1 MHGIGRSVSRECGA
15 LRVRILSLNGS
26 HGVTVRLLLVLLL
39 LLLLLVLLLLQCKT
53 DETFETFALHR
64 IAVEGETSR
73 VGGQIDFG
81 NGRSGGG
88 GARGAH
94 RHVVA
99 WL

>member
-26 HGVTVRLLLVLLL
+26 HGVTVR